1 MKFGLYCIKD
11 SKTGFMTPVVEQN
24 DAAALRNFSH
34 AVNQLDSIMHDCPN
48 DFSLFKVA
56 DFDTD
61 SGIFAVPNPMLVA
74 DASHVTAPT
83 TAKPRPQHLV
93 RESLMK

>member
-11 SKTGFMTPVVEQN
+11 AKTGFMTPVVEQN

-34 AVNQLDSIMHDCPN
+34 AVNQPESLMHDCPN
-48 DFSLFKVA
+48 DFSFFKLA

-61 SGIFAVPNPMLVA
+61 AGILSIPSPILVA
-74 DASHVTAPT
+74 DASEVL
-83 TAKPRPQHLV
+83 RNG
-93 RESLMK
+93 

>member
-11 SKTGFMTPVVEQN
+11 AKTGFMTPVVEQN

-34 AVNQLDSIMHDCPN
+34 AVNQPESIMHDSPN
-48 DFSLFKVA
+48 DFALFKVS

-61 SGIFAVPNPMLVA
+61 AGILAIPSPILVA
-74 DASHVTAPT
+74 DASEVL
-83 TAKPRPQHLV
+83 RNG
-93 RESLMK
+93 

>member
-11 SKTGFMTPVVEQN
+11 AKTGFMTPVVEQN

-34 AVNQLDSIMHDCPN
+34 AVNQPESIMHDCPN
-48 DFSLFKVA
+48 DFSLFRVA

-61 SGIFAVPNPMLVA
+61 AGIINSLIPMLVA
-74 DASHVTAPT
+74 DASEVL
-83 TAKPRPQHLV
+83 RNG
-93 RESLMK
+93 

>member
-1 MKFGLYCIKD
+1 MKFGMYSIKD
-11 SKTGFMTPVVEQN
+11 AKTGFMTPVVEQN

-34 AVNQLDSIMHDCPN
+34 AVNQSDSLMHDCPN

-61 SGIFAVPNPMLVA
+61 AGILAILSPMLVA
-74 DASHVTAPT
+74 DASEVL
-83 TAKPRPQHLV
+83 RNG
-93 RESLMK
+93 

>member
-1 MKFGLYCIKD
+1 MRFGLYCIKD
-11 SKTGFMTPVVEQN
+11 AKTGFMTPVVEQN

-34 AVNQLDSIMHDCPN
+34 AVNQSESIMNDSPN

-61 SGIFAVPNPMLVA
+61 AGILAISSPTLVA
-74 DASHVTAPT
+74 DASEGL
-83 TAKPRPQHLV
+83 RNG
-93 RESLMK
+93 

>member
-11 SKTGFMTPVVEQN
+11 AKTGFMTPVVEQN

-34 AVNQLDSIMHDCPN
+34 AVNQSESIMYDSPN
-48 DFSLFKVA
+48 DFTLFKVA

-61 SGIFAVPNPMLVA
+61 AGIIGIPSPTLVA
-74 DASHVTAPT
+74 DASEVL
-83 TAKPRPQHLV
+83 RNG
-93 RESLMK
+93 

>member
-1 MKFGLYCIKD
+1 MMFGLYCIKD
-11 SKTGFMTPVVEQN
+11 AKTGFMTPVVEQN

-34 AVNQLDSIMHDCPN
+34 AVNQSESIMHDCPN

-61 SGIFAVPNPMLVA
+61 CGVLTIPCPTLVA
-74 DASHVTAPT
+74 DASGVL
-83 TAKPRPQHLV
+83 RNG
-93 RESLMK
+93 

>member
-11 SKTGFMTPVVEQN
+11 AKTGFMTPVVEQN

-34 AVNQLDSIMHDCPN
+34 AVNQPDSLMHDSPN
-48 DFSLFKVA
+48 DFSLFKVS

-61 SGIFAVPNPMLVA
+61 VGIIAIPNPTLVV
-74 DASHVTAPT
+74 DASEVL
-83 TAKPRPQHLV
+83 RNG
-93 RESLMK
+93 